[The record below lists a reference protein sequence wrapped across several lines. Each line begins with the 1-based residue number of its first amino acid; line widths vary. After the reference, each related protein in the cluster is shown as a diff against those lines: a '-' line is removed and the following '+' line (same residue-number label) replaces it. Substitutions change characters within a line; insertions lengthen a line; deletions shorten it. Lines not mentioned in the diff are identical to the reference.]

1 MLSSIVLTKEKGPF
15 GPCLLALSSW
25 KLPSMTRLTIGSITL
40 ARALAFVWL
49 MKLLPVNGFA

>member
-1 MLSSIVLTKEKGPF
+1 VRSFAF
-15 GPCLLALSSW
+15 GSFA
-25 KLPSMTRLTIGSITL
+25 L